1 MRNTAFP
8 SPFLV
13 GFDGMERMLE
23 RISKTS
29 TDGYPP
35 YNVEKLPVDD
45 GEAERLRITL
55 AVAGFNANELDLTLE
70 DNELVITGRQND
82 DDAREYLHR
91 GIAARQFRRVFV
103 LAEGM
108 EVVAANLESGLL
120 MIELL
125 RPEPQRIVRK
135 IEIRSRNDSS
145 PQQLSKTGEEA

>member
-1 MRNTAFP
+1 
-8 SPFLV
+8 
-13 GFDGMERMLE
+13 MLE